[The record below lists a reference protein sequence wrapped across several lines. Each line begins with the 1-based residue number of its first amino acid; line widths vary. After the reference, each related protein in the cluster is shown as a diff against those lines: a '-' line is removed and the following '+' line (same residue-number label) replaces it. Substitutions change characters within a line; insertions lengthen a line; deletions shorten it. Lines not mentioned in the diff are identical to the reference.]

1 MMHKADPSLNEQDY
15 FHRPVYLCEDLN
27 RHAVCAPATSYGRV
41 RRSEKKQVVVAVV
54 C

>member
-27 RHAVCAPATSYGRV
+27 RHAVCASATSYGRV